1 VELQYGKDF
10 LPCRVIAFFQHPDSN
25 IAMALIL
32 PCRPW
37 MKINE
42 NQSSTIIEHWNV
54 QCEQR
59 VYEKQSDGSLREVL
73 ITEEECDRRL
83 RPNEVFRYV
92 PMYHIIE
99 ATKIRQVI
107 FGIQE
112 NGPLSDCWKED
123 EGNLLIVS
131 DRVNSW
137 GNEFE
142 DFTDS

>member
-1 VELQYGKDF
+1 
-10 LPCRVIAFFQHPDSN
+10 
-25 IAMALIL
+25 
-32 PCRPW
+32 

-73 ITEEECDRRL
+73 ITEEDCDRRL
-83 RPNEVFRYV
+83 HPNEVVFRYV

-112 NGPLSDCWKED
+112 NGPLADCWKED

>member
-1 VELQYGKDF
+1 MNL
-10 LPCRVIAFFQHPDSN
+10 
-25 IAMALIL
+25 
-32 PCRPW
+32 
-37 MKINE
+37 NE

-59 VYEKQSDGSLREVL
+59 VYE
-73 ITEEECDRRL
+73 ITEEECDRCL
-83 RPNEVFRYV
+83 RPNEVFQYV

-107 FGIQE
+107 FGVQE

-137 GNEFE
+137 VMNLKTLRIVNDHDNRNKSNRFLQ
-142 DFTDS
+142 